1 MATEKQPKPAEVFLV
16 SIRITG
22 NSAADCR
29 RFAKQI
35 ADAAEELFED
45 PMGPAAYVSAF
56 GQLHYDLNL
65 SRWEPI
71 S

>member
-1 MATEKQPKPAEVFLV
+1 
-16 SIRITG
+16 
-22 NSAADCR
+22 
-29 RFAKQI
+29 
-35 ADAAEELFED
+35 
-45 PMGPAAYVSAF
+45 MGPAAYVSAF